1 MKKLFSVI
9 LLVCMIPVFASAS
22 DLKDLSFDE
31 LLALQKSVVAEIM
44 SRPEWK
50 EVTVPGGSWTVGV
63 DIPEGAYCISA
74 GGKGGYVKIQRPGE
88 IFSIVSQGI
97 RNETNKIGKI
107 DLKAGDVVTVDS
119 GSVVFSPAVGLGF

>member
-31 LLALQKSVVAEIM
+31 LLALQKSVVSEIM

-63 DIPEGAYCISA
+63 DIPAGSYCISA
-74 GGKGGYVKIQRPGE
+74 GEKGAYVTIERPGE
-88 IFSIVSQGI
+88 IFSIVSQGV
-97 RNETNKIGKI
+97 RNDSNKIGKI
-107 DLKAGDVVTVDS
+107 DLKAGDVVTIDN
-119 GSVVFSPAVGLGF
+119 GSVVFSPAIGLGF